1 VDGGVLF
8 GFWESALSAA
18 RRLWGAENDWSRPGQ
33 SRVGWFRHLNVQGA
47 ASPYISALRAYILSG
62 VAKHLVDIDEDALD
76 DARRELGTR
85 TIKDTINLALR
96 RAGARRADDVK
107 RALDVLARAELAPRE
122 QAWR

>member
-1 VDGGVLF
+1 MA
-8 GFWESALSAA
+8 SA
-18 RRLWGAENDWSRPGQ
+18 G
-33 SRVGWFRHLNVQGA
+33 
-47 ASPYISALRAYILSG
+47 YILRV

-76 DARRELGTR
+76 EAKRELGTS

-96 RAGARRADDVK
+96 RAGTRQREDVK